1 MKGTTS
7 NRQSMVSRRHSQ
19 IHSTSVSPRVS
30 VVVDDLSSV
39 TISAPPKDD
48 GFQMDSLPSL
58 LVVPKGGTLE
68 RLVDILFLGVEAFS
82 RRMNSSE
89 SGQPCVYWPA
99 GTLVMKGHHTLAEK
113 IPGPFSPSVPHSI
126 SGPSLTYTSLSQTLP
141 WEGKADLLEKNY
153 KKQKRSR
160 ELRSGACAADGVHLH
175 HRRRRIH
182 HQVPIVLGAP
192 QTLPG

>member
-1 MKGTTS
+1 M
-7 NRQSMVSRRHSQ
+7 
-19 IHSTSVSPRVS
+19 
-30 VVVDDLSSV
+30 VVDDLSSG

-99 GTLVMKGHHTLAEK
+99 GTLVMEEYHTLAEK
-113 IPGPFSPSVPHSI
+113 ISGPFSPSVSHSI
-126 SGPSLTYTSLSQTLP
+126 SDTSLTYTSLSHTLP
-141 WEGKADLLEKNY
+141 WEGKADLLEKN
-153 KKQKRSR
+153 
-160 ELRSGACAADGVHLH
+160 
-175 HRRRRIH
+175 
-182 HQVPIVLGAP
+182 
-192 QTLPG
+192 